1 VITEIIK
8 YAFIQI
14 IATGVKGI
22 SKLKM

>member
-14 IATGVKGI
+14 IATEVKGT